1 MSCPVDR
8 RAALR
13 DRRAWA
19 LLQTV
24 AWTNMLPT
32 HLRTDSLE
40 VAVARTF
47 DDQHPCKLCKVVAA
61 GKRSEKLAEFPTLA
75 KQLEF
80 TIFAHSFVFAPP
92 TQFYLQIEPRSPSD
106 SALRTPPVPPPRSIL
121 G

>member
-1 MSCPVDR
+1 
-8 RAALR
+8 
-13 DRRAWA
+13 
-19 LLQTV
+19 
-24 AWTNMLPT
+24 MLPT